1 MCKYHW
7 SYSTFCYWMSKRLSF
22 KNYNLARCLVLWKK
36 MLDKKRKTN
45 WGVKK
50 VVLVQSLYL
59 FLPFLYSCFSY
70 YSFCFVTCRSAK
82 KYAYENLITR
92 EMQFEKPLDED
103 EETDEELPEDSN
115 PIMDIMEK
123 NLSSSNNG
131 GRHIKE

>member
-1 MCKYHW
+1 
-7 SYSTFCYWMSKRLSF
+7 
-22 KNYNLARCLVLWKK
+22 
-36 MLDKKRKTN
+36 MLDKKRKRN
-45 WGVKK
+45 WSVKK
-50 VVLVQSLYL
+50 SSSCTILILI
-59 FLPFLYSCFSY
+59 LPFLYSCFSY

-103 EETDEELPEDSN
+103 EETDEELPEDTPN

>member
-1 MCKYHW
+1 M
-7 SYSTFCYWMSKRLSF
+7 TFK
-22 KNYNLARCLVLWKK
+22 
-36 MLDKKRKTN
+36 
-45 WGVKK
+45 
-50 VVLVQSLYL
+50 Q
-59 FLPFLYSCFSY
+59 FLYSCFSY

-103 EETDEELPEDSN
+103 EETDEELPEDTPN

-131 GRHIKE
+131 GRHI